1 MRAHQLNELKRTLTD
16 TVGVLREPGFVAL
29 FDVSGDFEKALNTH
43 DPEKIEPYLLGAIS
57 WHDRRAMATMSAV
70 WAQPGWGP
78 VLYEIVMSEINLHPH
93 LQKVTPEAQRIWNR
107 FGERDD
113 VEVVT
118 VGNHYQSYR
127 LKNPIDT
134 EQNERILN
142 SVVGHDPYGERRSML
157 HEVSDLFLSSQ
168 MKGIYT

>member
-1 MRAHQLNELKRTLTD
+1 MRAYQLNELKRALTN

-29 FDVSGDFEKALNTH
+29 FDVSGDFNEALSSH
-43 DPEKIEPYLLGAIS
+43 DPEEIEPYLLGAIS
-57 WHDRRAMATMSAV
+57 WHDRRAMATVSAV

-78 VLYEIVMSEINLHPH
+78 VLYEIVMSEVNLHPH
-93 LQKVTPEAQRIWNR
+93 LHKVTGSAQRIWDR
-107 FGERDD
+107 FADRDD
-113 VEVVT
+113 VEAIII
-118 VGNHYQSYR
+118 GDQYRSYK

-134 EQNERILN
+134 TQNERILN
-142 SVVGHDPYGERRSML
+142 SVIGHDPYGERRSML